1 MEAGI
6 CHVQLHSIPVPMNV
20 VVRRL
25 DSNTVLL
32 VSWPPIAIDSSRI
45 LSFDVEYHVYKPN
58 FPSTIISTPKNSV
71 EIAGVDGITNYE
83 FRVIKSCCKHQDR

>member
-1 MEAGI
+1 M
-6 CHVQLHSIPVPMNV
+6 CCVDIPVPMNV
-20 VVRRL
+20 AVQRL
-25 DSNTVLL
+25 DSNTVLS
-32 VSWPPIAIDSSRI
+32 VSWSTIDSSRI

-83 FRVIKSCCKHQDR
+83 FHVIKSCCRHQDR